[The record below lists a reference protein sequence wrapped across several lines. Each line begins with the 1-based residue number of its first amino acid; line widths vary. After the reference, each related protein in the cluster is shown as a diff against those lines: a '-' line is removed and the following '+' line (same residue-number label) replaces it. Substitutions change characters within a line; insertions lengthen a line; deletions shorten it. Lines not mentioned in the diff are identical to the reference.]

1 MSPQPAPVTP
11 IARNSQVAKL
21 LVALGLCVVALMASA
36 AWAQDPDALDT
47 QPPLPKNDDKQA
59 QLAAKYAIPGR
70 TDSAIFNGHRLPN
83 GEREGGI
90 ENFKPIATE
99 KENSDEYQ
107 AWNTVVS
114 HAKAFTAAELEAAGT
129 RDLTRDDLLNMP
141 SRYNHRLDLVRLD
154 GKLVRVRW
162 AKATKV
168 LAEGGTA
175 KVYEAQFVPVDEP
188 PGAVVSLVF
197 TDLPPELAAVDQKAA
212 GEWMAATSDVS
223 AAGYF
228 FKVVKDAPGP
238 EYPQIPLLIGRS
250 VTVHKAGPPTAAG
263 NGPAADPKDAIPLD
277 KNLRVFRFIRDNAP
291 IATADQNWEE
301 ASAWNRVLLHARRFL
316 PADLEAAAT
325 QRKFADLFT
334 DGRRD
339 LKLDLVKVEGRLI
352 MLNKMKPSEKLQAA
366 GVEAAYEGWIVP
378 KDEPRGNPVCV
389 VFTDPVEG
397 LDGVTGRVNK
407 WVTFAGYSF
416 KLMWYQSGERD
427 KNDKNV
433 TKKAPLLLGRAAL
446 PGRDPDGTAAVS
458 WSGFVPLLTG
468 GIIGLLAIVLA
479 LAWWFRRGDSR
490 TRQELDSHRGKNP
503 FGGVG
508 PAVS

>member
-1 MSPQPAPVTP
+1 MSPQTAHAPQT
-11 IARNSQVAKL
+11 ARRSRLAKL
-21 LVALGLCVVALMASA
+21 FGAFGLCAVVLASGLA
-36 AWAQDPDALDT
+36 RAQDPDTLDT

-70 TDSAIFNGHRLPN
+70 NDSAIFKGRPLPN
-83 GEREGGI
+83 GGREGGI
-90 ENFKPIATE
+90 EHFKPIATE

-114 HAKAFTAAELEAAGT
+114 HAKSFTAAELEQAGT
-129 RDLTRDDLLNMP
+129 RELTRDDLLNLP
-141 SRYNHRLDLVRLD
+141 SRYNYHLDLVRLD
-154 GKLVRVRW
+154 GKLTRVRW
-162 AKATKV
+162 AKATKT

-188 PGAVVSLVF
+188 PGAVVSVVF

-212 GEWMAATSDVS
+212 GEWMPVNAEVV

-228 FKVVKDAPGP
+228 FKVVKDAAGP

-250 VTVHKAGPPTAAG
+250 VTVRKAGLPTAAG
-263 NGPAADPKDAIPLD
+263 ADEAKDLKDAIPLD
-277 KNLRVFRFIRDNAP
+277 KNLRVFRFIKDNAP

-301 ASAWNRVLLHARRFL
+301 ASAWNRILLHARRFL

-325 QRKFADLFT
+325 PRKFADLFT

-446 PGRDPDGTAAVS
+446 CGRDLDGTAAVS
-458 WSGFVPLLTG
+458 WSGFVPLITG
-468 GIIGLLAIVLA
+468 SVIGLLLIALVLS
-479 LAWWFRRGDSR
+479 WWFRRGDRR
-490 TRQELDSHRGKNP
+490 TRQELDTHRGKNP
-503 FGGVG
+503 FGDVG